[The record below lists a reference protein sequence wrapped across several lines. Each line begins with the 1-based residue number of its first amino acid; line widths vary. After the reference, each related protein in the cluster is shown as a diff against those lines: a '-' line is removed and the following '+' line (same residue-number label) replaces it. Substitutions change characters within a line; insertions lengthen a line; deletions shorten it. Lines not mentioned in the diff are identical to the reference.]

1 VTQTRTPDVAGSG
14 RGTAGPASPEPSALL
29 EIEDLNVRYGSG
41 SRAHHAV
48 RAVDLTLRPGQR
60 VALVGESGSG
70 KTTLGLTVAGF
81 LGSEPDV
88 QITSSRFDFGG
99 RALRRRH
106 RSRIPERTPG
116 ISMIFQDAMTSLD
129 PVWTIGSQF
138 RHVLRASGARSRAQ
152 VREESVQW
160 LARVGLHDADRVL
173 RARPY
178 ELSGGMRQRVM
189 IAIGLCGQPR
199 LLIADEP
206 TSALDAS
213 LARGVMD
220 LLTDLA
226 ADLGT
231 ALLMISHDIHLCQ
244 EYADT
249 ILVMYRGELVD
260 RGGADLERT
269 ATHPYTVG
277 LLRCAPTL
285 EHRREKRLP
294 TLEDFMPTATGEPV
308 TDSGRGPQ
316 ETAESMATGGIS

>member
-1 VTQTRTPDVAGSG
+1 MQTRTPDVVEHAGQDP
-14 RGTAGPASPEPSALL
+14 AGADPPLL
-29 EIEDLNVRYGSG
+29 HIEGLNVLYRKGT
-41 SRAHHAV
+41 RVHQAL
-48 RAVDLTLRPGQR
+48 RQIDLTLYPGQR

-70 KTTLGLTVAGF
+70 KTTLGTAVAGF
-81 LGSEPDV
+81 LGQDPDV
-88 QITSSRFDFGG
+88 EMSSSRFDFAG
-99 RALRRRH
+99 RPLNRRH
-106 RSRIPERTPG
+106 RSRIPERTAG
-116 ISMIFQDAMTSLD
+116 IAMIFQDAMTSLD

-138 RHVLRASGARSRAQ
+138 RHVLTASGDVPRSQ
-152 VREESVQW
+152 VRRRAVEW
-160 LARVGLHDADRVL
+160 LARVGLPDADRIL

-189 IAIGLCGQPR
+189 IAIALCGAPR

-220 LLTDLA
+220 LLTELA
-226 ADLGT
+226 TDLGT

-249 ILVMYRGELVD
+249 ILVMYQGELVE
-260 RGGADLERT
+260 RGAGADLERT

-285 EHRREKRLP
+285 EHRRARRLP
-294 TLEDFMPTATGEPV
+294 TLSDFLPDGPTGPAEVGAG
-308 TDSGRGPQ
+308 DRSGVSDRKGGP
-316 ETAESMATGGIS
+316 A